1 MSFLSAIAI
10 PYIAFAHCKWN
21 MVSVCLMSDPV
32 LCKIHFAT
40 VFLKYCNLLRT
51 SELAMNLAFA
61 KLWCHKGPLQFFQ
74 VRDKTP
80 LVLVRL

>member
-51 SELAMNLAFA
+51 SELTMNLSFA
-61 KLWCHKGPLQFFQ
+61 NL
-74 VRDKTP
+74 
-80 LVLVRL
+80 

>member
-21 MVSVCLMSDPV
+21 MVSVCPVSDPV

-51 SELAMNLAFA
+51 SELVMNFAFA
-61 KLWCHKGPLQFFQ
+61 KL
-74 VRDKTP
+74 
-80 LVLVRL
+80 